1 MQEELSLLELFK
13 VLRKHI
19 FMILISMI
27 LGAGLSSAFMIF
39 FVDEIYKS
47 EAQLIVNQN
56 SNIDKEVAAVQ
67 YNDLQTSI
75 SLINT
80 YSDIIKS
87 QSLLQE
93 VSNSLNNE
101 ISVLALRQNLTVE
114 QSPDSQSFMI
124 KANLGSPDLAQ
135 RVVATV
141 TEKFIDVLPK
151 IYQDNTTNVYVLS
164 DASYN
169 SDRVSPSLFRYIVI
183 GAILGL
189 LLSLIMVFI
198 REINDNTIRNEDFLM
213 SIGLVNL
220 GEVNRLS
227 KDERKHAR
235 LGQQMSRKFGRRKG

>member
-13 VLRKHI
+13 VLKKHI

-87 QSLLQE
+87 QSLLQG

-101 ISVLALRQNLTVE
+101 ISVPALRQNLTVE

>member
-13 VLRKHI
+13 VLKKHI

-101 ISVLALRQNLTVE
+101 ISVPALRQNLTVE

>member
-13 VLRKHI
+13 VLKKHI

-101 ISVLALRQNLTVE
+101 ISVPALRQNLTVE

-124 KANLGSPDLAQ
+124 KANLESPDLAQ

>member
-1 MQEELSLLELFK
+1 MQEELSLLELFR
-13 VLRKHI
+13 VLKKHLL
-19 FMILISMI
+19 MIIISMI

-39 FVDEIYKS
+39 FVDEVYKS

-101 ISVLALRQNLTVE
+101 LSVPTIRQNLTVE

-164 DASYN
+164 EASYN
-169 SDRVSPSLFRYIVI
+169 SDRVSPSLFRYILI

-189 LLSLIMVFI
+189 LLSLIIVFI
-198 REINDNTIRNEDFLM
+198 REINDNTIRSEDFLM

-235 LGQQMSRKFGRRKG
+235 LGQQNSRKFGRRKG

>member
-1 MQEELSLLELFK
+1 
-13 VLRKHI
+13 
-19 FMILISMI
+19 MI

-101 ISVLALRQNLTVE
+101 ISVPALRQNLTVE

>member
-13 VLRKHI
+13 VLKKHI

-27 LGAGLSSAFMIF
+27 LGAGISSAFMIF

-101 ISVLALRQNLTVE
+101 ISVPALRQNLTVE

>member
-1 MQEELSLLELFK
+1 M
-13 VLRKHI
+13 

-101 ISVLALRQNLTVE
+101 ISVPALRQNLTVE